1 MELDELIAMW
11 QANEEKINKAVQ
23 LNVKTLELVLAQK
36 VKSALT
42 SLLLQRIVEL
52 SFHSIAIILLLVF
65 LVYNIGQLPY
75 ALSAIALLVFYGF
88 LFMNCYRQ
96 IQIIRSIDN
105 NKNIVSMQQSLMSIQ
120 THLLNFIRLTVLCI
134 PTFLSYPV
142 VVSKAFTDLNITIF
156 GDFDLVKRTNGS
168 WWYAELVAYL
178 ILIPLGVWFYRQVSI
193 KNIQK
198 PWVARVIRRSSSAR
212 VTKAIEYLNELDNLK
227 TAEV

>member
-1 MELDELIAMW
+1 MELDELITMW

-75 ALSAIALLVFYGF
+75 ALSAIALVVFYGF

>member
-1 MELDELIAMW
+1 MELDELITMW

-36 VKSALT
+36 VKSALK

-52 SFHSIAIILLLVF
+52 SFHSIAIILFLVF

-75 ALSAIALLVFYGF
+75 ALSAIALVVFYGF